1 MARLRSVC
9 DIWPIIGIFLIWIDE
24 CKNISLESSSSP
36 GSMVSLSYS
45 SFRRSSVSMLSAL
58 ALLSFCANVLTILS
72 VGCPAVR
79 GLFCYK
85 HERLSI
91 VFTLSLLLL
100 FKCYLSPWWFKYL
113 FSSGRRSFLSFVTSS
128 PHITVL
134 IWVIFC
140 LFIVFL
146 LNTSTSFI
154 KALCHFNVLL
164 KYFTFL
170 PTFFLYFLGMAPLES
185 HFSRMLPPT
194 LPTSTPLP
202 RKKWTVPKMDT
213 SFHFIQFNYVEV

>member
-1 MARLRSVC
+1 MTPHFSSRFQLFKYSLLLLFFTLLCSLLRRHLQSLYYRELFIKRPNLKEREVNIRSSRYGSSSERVAFGLSLESSSSELMNAR
-9 DIWPIIGIFLIWIDE
+9 I
-24 CKNISLESSSSP
+24 ISLESSSSP
-36 GSMVSLSYS
+36 WSMVSLSYS
-45 SFRRSSVSMLSAL
+45 LFPLSSVSMLSAL

-100 FKCYLSPWWFKYL
+100 FKCYLSPWWSKYL

-134 IWVIFC
+134 I
-140 LFIVFL
+140 
-146 LNTSTSFI
+146 
-154 KALCHFNVLL
+154 
-164 KYFTFL
+164 
-170 PTFFLYFLGMAPLES
+170 
-185 HFSRMLPPT
+185 
-194 LPTSTPLP
+194 
-202 RKKWTVPKMDT
+202 
-213 SFHFIQFNYVEV
+213 

>member
-1 MARLRSVC
+1 MARLQSVC

-36 GSMVSLSYS
+36 WSMVSLSYS
-45 SFRRSSVSMLSAL
+45 SFPRLSVSMLSAL
-58 ALLSFCANVLTILS
+58 ALLSFCVNFLTILS

-100 FKCYLSPWWFKYL
+100 FKCCLSPWWFKYL

-154 KALCHFNVLL
+154 KTLFHFKFQVLL

-185 HFSRMLPPT
+185 HFFRMLPPPST
-194 LPTSTPLP
+194 HQHPLTS
-202 RKKWTVPKMDT
+202 
-213 SFHFIQFNYVEV
+213 